1 MTETNFITF
10 KILLLTAQHPHIS
23 QRSNYIYLILPNTKI
38 YNTVNTDIVG
48 LIAYDILGE
57 GSQDEEAS
65 LDVEQ
70 ADAAEPGF
78 YLRYF
83 AYFL

>member
-10 KILLLTAQHPHIS
+10 KILFLTAQHPHIS
-23 QRSNYIYLILPNTKI
+23 QRSNHIDLILPNTKI
-38 YNTVNTDIVG
+38 HNAINTNIVG
-48 LIAYDILGE
+48 LIAYDILGK
-57 GSQDEEAS
+57 GSQDEKAS

-83 AYFL
+83 VYFL